1 MFYGGN
7 LRRLRKYKLLQ
18 LGYEKILS
26 NASMLDMEFKLK
38 ANSNEFVLGGGRI
51 QNNVRARVE
60 IVRKKNEQRPNVSKD
75 FPTLKMC

>member
-26 NASMLDMEFKLK
+26 NDSMLDMEFKLK